1 MQMKKKVLASLLAV
15 ASLICS
21 VSATGLPQSD
31 ETTEIP
37 RYIEAINI
45 PMLAE
50 EGLSEYEVGLQNM
63 RALGFSEKVID
74 TVPFSEVCKYADVT
88 SGIVSTQYIKVS
100 YALPGEEIMPLSDDD
115 QEFFVVSADE
125 VDQLES
131 YHSIIT
137 KEQYEE
143 EAAAT
148 KALQE
153 SLANVMPVSEISD
166 DVRVF
171 NGYMTLTATVATI
184 SGTTSKY
191 LVSGDYEWTT
201 EPTKRYTD
209 IFAIA
214 PDTGAYFLNSSLD
227 VYYSCKYRQE
237 VTSVNGSTTVYT
249 GTKAS
254 DYDTY
259 NDWEYKSGGG
269 YGVAVKMW
277 KNGTD
282 PFTELPF
289 GGSCVYTDF
298 VGYASGEMVVREPQT
313 YQNMKIVVG
322 YAQQT
327 KSGSISSVSV
337 SIPPAVGISISGSSK
352 HDIKACPV
360 SFSHPNFTVV
370 N

>member
-1 MQMKKKVLASLLAV
+1 MKKKVLASLLAV
-15 ASLICS
+15 TSLVCS
-21 VSATGLPQSD
+21 VSATGVSRVDEENVPPQYVEVID
-31 ETTEIP
+31 F
-37 RYIEAINI
+37 
-45 PMLAE
+45 PMLAAE
-50 EGLSEYEVGLQNM
+50 DLSEYEVGLQNM